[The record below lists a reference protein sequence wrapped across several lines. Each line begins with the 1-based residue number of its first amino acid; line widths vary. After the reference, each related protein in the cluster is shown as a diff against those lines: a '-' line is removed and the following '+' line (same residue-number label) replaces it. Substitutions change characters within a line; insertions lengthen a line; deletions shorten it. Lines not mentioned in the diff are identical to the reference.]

1 MTLRRH
7 LGLLVAALG
16 LMLTA
21 PVLAHHG
28 FETEYDRNKSVKLT
42 GVVTTIAWTFPHMRV
57 YVDVTDGKG
66 VVTNWNL
73 EMGTPND
80 YTRQGWRR
88 NHLLPGEKVVFEAFG
103 GIVVESRGQLRSI
116 TKVGETKPLFS
127 GNAPGF
133 DPEKAG
139 ALP

>member
-1 MTLRRH
+1 MRSTR
-7 LGLLVAALG
+7 GCLVAAVG
-16 LMLTA
+16 LLLWA
-21 PVLAHHG
+21 VPAVAHHG
-28 FETEYDRNKSVKLT
+28 FETEYDRNKAVKLS
-42 GVVTTIAWTFPHMRV
+42 GVVTQIAWTFPHMRV
-57 YVDVTDGKG
+57 YVDVTDDKG

-80 YTRQGWRR
+80 YTRNGWRR

-116 TKVGETKPLFS
+116 TKVGETKPIFS

-133 DPEKAG
+133 DPDKITV
-139 ALP
+139 P

>member
-1 MTLRRH
+1 MRSTHRR
-7 LGLLVAALG
+7 LAAALG
-16 LMLTA
+16 LFLA
-21 PVLAHHG
+21 AVPIAAHHG
-28 FETEYDRNKSVKLT
+28 FETEYDRDKNVKLT
-42 GVVTTIAWTFPHMRV
+42 GVVTMIAWTFPHMRV
-57 YVDVTDGKG
+57 YVDVTDDKG

-88 NHLLPGEKVVFEAFG
+88 NHLLPGEKVVFEAYG

-133 DPEKAG
+133 DPDKITV
-139 ALP
+139 P

>member
-1 MTLRRH
+1 MRSSS
-7 LGLLVAALG
+7 GLVVAALG
-16 LMLTA
+16 LFLAA
-21 PVLAHHG
+21 PALAHHG
-28 FETEYDRNKSVKLT
+28 FETEYDRNKNVKLT
-42 GVVTTIAWTFPHMRV
+42 GVVTMIAWTFPHMRV
-57 YVDVTDGKG
+57 YVDVADEKG

-88 NHLLPGEKVVFEAFG
+88 NHLVPGEKVVFEAFG
-103 GIVVESRGQLRSI
+103 GIVVQSRGQLRSI
-116 TKVGETKPLFS
+116 TKVGETQPLFS

>member
-1 MTLRRH
+1 MRRH

-16 LMLTA
+16 LFYVTA

-28 FETEYDRNKSVKLT
+28 FETEYDRKKAVKLT
-42 GVVTTIAWTFPHMRV
+42 GVVTMIAWTFPHMRV
-57 YVDVTDGKG
+57 YVDVKDASG

-80 YTRQGWRR
+80 YTRQGWKK
-88 NHLLPGEKVVFEAFG
+88 NSLLPGAEVVVEAFG

-116 TKVGETKPLFS
+116 TKVGEARPLFS
-127 GNAPGF
+127 GEAPGF
-133 DPEKAG
+133 TPPS
-139 ALP
+139 LQ

>member
-1 MTLRRH
+1 MKKN
-7 LGLLVAALG
+7 LGLLAAALG
-16 LMLTA
+16 LCLSA
-21 PVLAHHG
+21 VPVVAHHG
-28 FETEYDRNKSVKLT
+28 FETEYDRDKSVKLT
-42 GVVTTIAWTFPHMRV
+42 GVVTMIAWTFPHMRV
-57 YVDVTDGKG
+57 YVDVTDDKG

-88 NHLLPGEKVVFEAFG
+88 SHLLPGEKVVFEAFG

-116 TKVGETKPLFS
+116 TKVGETKPIFS

>member
-1 MTLRRH
+1 MRSTRGFLT
-7 LGLLVAALG
+7 AALG
-16 LMLTA
+16 LFLSA
-21 PVLAHHG
+21 VPVAAHHG
-28 FETEYDRNKSVKLT
+28 FETEYDRNKNVKLT
-42 GVVTTIAWTFPHMRV
+42 GVVTMIAWTFPHMRV
-57 YVDVTDGKG
+57 YVDVADDKG

-73 EMGTPND
+73 EMATPND

-116 TKVGETKPLFS
+116 TKVGESKPLFQ

-133 DPEKAG
+133 DPDKITA
-139 ALP
+139 P

>member
-1 MTLRRH
+1 MRSKS
-7 LGLLVAALG
+7 GLVVAALG
-16 LMLTA
+16 LFLTA

-42 GVVTTIAWTFPHMRV
+42 GVVTMIAWTFPHMRV
-57 YVDVTDGKG
+57 YVDVADEKG

-88 NHLLPGEKVVFEAFG
+88 NHLLPGEKVVFEAYG

>member
-1 MTLRRH
+1 MRTNR
-7 LGLLVAALG
+7 GLLMAALG
-16 LMLTA
+16 LLLTA

-28 FETEYDRNKSVKLT
+28 FETEYDSKKAVKLT
-42 GVVTTIAWTFPHMRV
+42 GVVTMIAWTFPHMRV
-57 YVDVTDGKG
+57 YVDVTDAKG

-116 TKVGETKPLFS
+116 TKVGETKPIFS
-127 GNAPGF
+127 GVAPGF

>member
-1 MTLRRH
+1 MRRN

-16 LMLTA
+16 LFYLTA

-28 FETEYDRNKSVKLT
+28 FETEYDRKKAVKLT
-42 GVVTTIAWTFPHMRV
+42 GVVTMIAWTFPHMRV
-57 YVDVTDGKG
+57 YVDVKGANG

-80 YTRQGWRR
+80 YTRLGWKK
-88 NHLLPGEKVVFEAFG
+88 NSLLPGAEVVVEAFG

-116 TKVGETKPLFS
+116 TKVGETRPLFS
-127 GNAPGF
+127 GEAPGF
-133 DPEKAG
+133 IPPS
-139 ALP
+139 LQ

>member
-1 MTLRRH
+1 MKRTP
-7 LGLLVAALG
+7 GLLVAALG
-16 LMLTA
+16 LLLTS

-28 FETEYDRNKSVKLT
+28 FETEYDRNKAVKLT
-42 GVVTTIAWTFPHMRV
+42 GVVTMIAWTFPHMRV
-57 YVDVTDGKG
+57 YVDVADEKG

-88 NHLLPGEKVVFEAFG
+88 NHLLPGEKVVFEAYG

-116 TKVGETKPLFS
+116 TKVGEAKPLFS

>member
-1 MTLRRH
+1 MSSTRGCLVASV
-7 LGLLVAALG
+7 GLLLSAVPA
-16 LMLTA
+16 
-21 PVLAHHG
+21 VAHHG
-28 FETEYDRNKSVKLT
+28 FETEYDRNKAVKLT
-42 GVVTTIAWTFPHMRV
+42 GVVTQIAWTFPHMRV
-57 YVDVTDGKG
+57 YVDVTDDKG

-80 YTRQGWRR
+80 YTRNGWRR

-116 TKVGETKPLFS
+116 VKVGETKPIFQ

-133 DPEKAG
+133 DPDKIVA
-139 ALP
+139 P

>member
-1 MTLRRH
+1 MRRN

-16 LMLTA
+16 LFHLTV

-28 FETEYDRNKSVKLT
+28 FETEYDRNKAVKLT
-42 GVVTTIAWTFPHMRV
+42 GVVTMIAWTFPHMRV
-57 YVDVTDGKG
+57 YVDVKDDKG

-80 YTRQGWRR
+80 YTRLGWKK
-88 NHLLPGEKVVFEAFG
+88 NSLLPGAEVVFEAFG

-127 GNAPGF
+127 GEAPGF
-133 DPEKAG
+133 IPPS
-139 ALP
+139 LQ